1 MWAIWILTSLS
12 LSLWFSGSPSFAAEA
27 IYECPGPPPRYT
39 NAPDHPDCQKMTLTD
54 IGISTTPAL
63 SLEPESD
70 LGQEQ
75 SEHLPPHL
83 PRLSTRPFLDAVRTV
98 PLVLIQATRLNV
110 PSRGTGTAAL
120 VNIGVRHAASG
131 VRLTAIDEHFGR
143 DKGHILHRAVDAAV
157 KALNYDPG
165 YIGVYLSLPV
175 NRAYEQFF
183 GRIRVYGSSLGIAY
197 AVAVASGIL
206 GDELRPGVCLTGGI
220 NLDLRVVPV
229 AALEAKLEGC
239 RQLRYRE
246 MIIPAGQ
253 KTLDVSGKAFDAGIK
268 IIEVSSLAEAY
279 EVATSQE
286 LRPFK

>member
-1 MWAIWILTSLS
+1 
-12 LSLWFSGSPSFAAEA
+12 
-27 IYECPGPPPRYT
+27 
-39 NAPDHPDCQKMTLTD
+39 MTLTD
-54 IGISTTPAL
+54 IGISTAPAS
-63 SLEPESD
+63 SLEPERD

-75 SEHLPPHL
+75 SEHLPPYL
-83 PRLSTRPFLDAVRTV
+83 PRLSTRPFPDAVRTV

-110 PSRGTGTAAL
+110 PSRGSAAL
-120 VNIGVRHAASG
+120 VNIRVRHAASG

-143 DKGHILHRAVDAAV
+143 DTGHILHTAVDAAA

-175 NRAYEQFF
+175 NKAYEQFF
-183 GRIRVYGSSLGIAY
+183 FGGIRFYGSSFGIAY

-220 NLDLRVVPV
+220 NLDLRVGPV
-229 AALEAKLEGC
+229 AAIEDKLEGC

-253 KTLDVSGKAFDAGIK
+253 KTLNVSDKAFDAGIK